1 MTGCK
6 KCEDLIQRELD
17 GEITAKEAALL
28 KAHIDECM
36 GCRNLRH
43 DFAALR
49 SFIRRDELM
58 QPPADITAK
67 LTSRLDNKPRVGFV
81 EGYVVPFIFQNRIRF
96 ALASFILFVAGFGLL
111 FSYYQQD
118 EMLGGFLEPT
128 SISSEAYIS
137 IHSSGKPV
145 FIIPV
150 NNDKNTPKDE
160 KDAYKTIEELL
171 RGKYHDKDI
180 HLADD

>member
-1 MTGCK
+1 MIGCK

-17 GEITAKEAALL
+17 GEITANEAALL
-28 KAHIDECM
+28 KAHIDECVD
-36 GCRNLRH
+36 CRNLRH
-43 DFAALR
+43 DFATLR
-49 SFIRRDELM
+49 KFMRLDELQ
-58 QPPADITAK
+58 QPPADLTAK
-67 LTSRLDNKPRVGFV
+67 LTSKLHDKPRVGFV
-81 EGYVVPFIFQNRIRF
+81 EGYIIPFILQNRIRF

-118 EMLGGFLEPT
+118 ETLGGFLEPT
-128 SISSEAYIS
+128 SISNEAYIS
-137 IHSSGKPV
+137 IHSSGKPT

-150 NNDKNTPKDE
+150 NNDKNTTKDE

-171 RGKYHDKDI
+171 RGKYYDKDI